1 MRAIAQ
7 KLDATIRHK
16 RVANCWRCA
25 IPARVRA
32 IVGHEDRGREG
43 RALWI
48 AVISPA
54 RTRAVSNPHH
64 VHAVAAGAPEHQT
77 AALNVPQDSRSRAH
91 TTNPVTRSE
100 EHTSAL
106 QSLMRISYAVFC
118 LKTKKYT
125 SKPTTTHT

>member
-1 MRAIAQ
+1 MDARPRHGSLPLQHAAPKTVRSKQRGSSFELRQINCLTRQCMRAIAQ

-48 AVISPA
+48 DVISPA
-54 RTRAVSNPHH
+54 RTRPVS
-64 VHAVAAGAPEHQT
+64 
-77 AALNVPQDSRSRAH
+77 
-91 TTNPVTRSE
+91 RSE
-100 EHTSAL
+100 ENTSEL
-106 QSLMRISYAVFC
+106 QSLMRKSYAVFS
-118 LKTKKYT
+118 LN
-125 SKPTTTHT
+125 

>member
-7 KLDATIRHK
+7 KLDATIRHE

-64 VHAVAAGAPEHQT
+64 VHAVEAGAQEHQT
-77 AALNVPQDSRSRAH
+77 VALNVPPDTPRTPP
-91 TTNPVTRSE
+91 TTNPLTQDTRTPMSTPF
-100 EHTSAL
+100 H
-106 QSLMRISYAVFC
+106 
-118 LKTKKYT
+118 
-125 SKPTTTHT
+125 P